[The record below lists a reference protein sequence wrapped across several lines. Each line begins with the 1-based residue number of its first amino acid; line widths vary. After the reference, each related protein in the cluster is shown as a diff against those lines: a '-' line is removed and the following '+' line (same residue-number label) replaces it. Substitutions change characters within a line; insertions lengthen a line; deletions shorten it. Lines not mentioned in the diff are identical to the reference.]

1 MKATDRRARLPRP
14 ERCCKSYAR
23 SIQISAAMRLA
34 RSHFRGKAGIVIG
47 SVARGDNVPT
57 SDLDLLI
64 LTTSKARLTSYYSIP
79 SVVKTTPPIS
89 IITYTP
95 RDFKK
100 FWDEGS
106 LFVYHVLT
114 EGMVAWD
121 DGTLARLLRHP
132 FKLKLDFSADIAIQ
146 IKRLKMFRDPRAFD
160 GVFMY
165 AFAELF
171 KIYKNIVFFTLAQ
184 MGTRNS
190 TRKRESRDF
199 IGSDQTLCI
208 SDRCWPRWSLTIWRA
223 CEGPLQCPLPVLKL
237 RPKSLHALLELWRSS
252 ARQCDDSIPT
262 PSHALLAR
270 PSQAFS
276 FSNSR

>member
-1 MKATDRRARLPRP
+1 MKATDRRARLPKP

-23 SIQISAAMRLA
+23 SIQMSAAMRLA

-64 LTTSKARLTSYYSIP
+64 LTTSKARLTSYYSMP
-79 SVVKTTPPIS
+79 SVVKTTPPIN

-121 DGTLARLLRHP
+121 DGTLARLLRRP
-132 FKLKLDFSADIAIQ
+132 FKLKRDFSADIAIQ
-146 IKRLKMFRDPRAFD
+146 IERLKMFRDPRAFD
-160 GVFMY
+160 GIFIY

-171 KIYKNIVFFTLAQ
+171 KIYKNIVFFTLAEV
-184 MGTRNS
+184 GHPEFNKKKGVTRFY
-190 TRKRESRDF
+190 R
-199 IGSDQTLCI
+199 
-208 SDRCWPRWSLTIWRA
+208 
-223 CEGPLQCPLPVLKL
+223 L
-237 RPKSLHALLELWRSS
+237 RPNLVHLR
-252 ARQCDDSIPT
+252 P
-262 PSHALLAR
+262 LLASLEPYYMASVR
-270 PSQAFS
+270 GAAPVPTSSPKAAAEKLT
-276 FSNSR
+276 RVVRALEELGEAVR